1 MSRGF
6 CVGKRTVFAGV
17 LTLSLVLA
25 TSLAEAQT
33 KPFKI
38 IGYGVAPHGL
48 PLPGQ
53 KPRPHWIVG
62 TATQLGLHV
71 GEGTVE
77 TVTADPVFEQDN
89 PIPIGF
95 TGTFGS
101 GSPFVFAGGHGD
113 RLVCNY
119 GRDKNGDANGSF
131 ELTVLDITEDGFI
144 VEALFLADFVPVPEL
159 CKGKFAGV
167 TGSWFM
173 IAFTEPFLL
182 GSDDPLQYGWV
193 GEGKL
198 KYPKK
203 K

>member
-1 MSRGF
+1 M
-6 CVGKRTVFAGV
+6 A
-17 LTLSLVLA
+17 LALA

-38 IGYGVAPHGL
+38 IGYGIAPEGL

-53 KPRPHWIVG
+53 GARPHWIVG

-71 GEGTVE
+71 GAGTVQ
-77 TVTADPVFEQDN
+77 TDSVDPPN
-89 PIPIGF
+89 PDTPNIISGK
-95 TGTFGS
+95 FGS

-119 GRDKNGDANGSF
+119 GRAANGEATGTF
-131 ELTVLDITEDGFI
+131 QLMVVGFDGSDLI

-159 CKGKFAGV
+159 CQGKFAGV
-167 TGSWFM
+167 TGSWVM
-173 IAFTEPFLL
+173 IAKTEPFVL
-182 GSDDPLQYGWV
+182 GSSEPLPYGWV

-198 KYPKK
+198 NFQK
-203 K
+203 